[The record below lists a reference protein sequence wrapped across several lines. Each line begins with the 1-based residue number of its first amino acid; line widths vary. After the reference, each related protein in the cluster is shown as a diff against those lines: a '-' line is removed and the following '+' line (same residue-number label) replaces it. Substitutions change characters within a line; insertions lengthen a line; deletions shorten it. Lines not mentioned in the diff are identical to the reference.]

1 MYVHYAAESVHWNTE
16 KHALDDRAV
25 CSDLS
30 VFTNLRLS
38 RSDTSIVCL
47 SSNVRCAFFAMVVSP
62 LVGCHPE
69 ICWKYDYNRRGSAP
83 WTPRFIALC
92 FHRSKEKEQHAQCC
106 SCVTLDAA
114 QVAPQRCLI
123 LHLRESN
130 YIIFDYQPEFNR
142 LEKGLEELLPP
153 LFLQW

>member
-1 MYVHYAAESVHWNTE
+1 M
-16 KHALDDRAV
+16 
-25 CSDLS
+25 
-30 VFTNLRLS
+30 
-38 RSDTSIVCL
+38 
-47 SSNVRCAFFAMVVSP
+47 
-62 LVGCHPE
+62 
-69 ICWKYDYNRRGSAP
+69 
-83 WTPRFIALC
+83 FIALC

-153 LFLQW
+153 LFLQWQVPVKTYWNWNLLFQLTSFLLLKHNTESKKPAITLHYVKL

>member
-1 MYVHYAAESVHWNTE
+1 M
-16 KHALDDRAV
+16 
-25 CSDLS
+25 
-30 VFTNLRLS
+30 
-38 RSDTSIVCL
+38 
-47 SSNVRCAFFAMVVSP
+47 
-62 LVGCHPE
+62 
-69 ICWKYDYNRRGSAP
+69 
-83 WTPRFIALC
+83 FIALC

-153 LFLQW
+153 LFLQWQVPVKTYWNWNLLFQLTVTIATHREINALSGLELEDNAMKNGEHNTRATHEALSGQNIIHRKRQIFLRIF

>member
-1 MYVHYAAESVHWNTE
+1 M
-16 KHALDDRAV
+16 
-25 CSDLS
+25 
-30 VFTNLRLS
+30 
-38 RSDTSIVCL
+38 
-47 SSNVRCAFFAMVVSP
+47 
-62 LVGCHPE
+62 
-69 ICWKYDYNRRGSAP
+69 
-83 WTPRFIALC
+83 C

-106 SCVTLDAA
+106 SCGTLDAA

-153 LFLQW
+153 LFLQWQVPVKTYWNWNLLFQLTLSPLYIQYFQYVKERLTAALIVNILCSIENLQCAYS